1 MLRLMIGNKA
11 YSSWSLRGWLALR
24 HAGVAFEE
32 IVVPLRQPDSKE
44 RILAFSPSGQVPCL
58 HDGAVAIWDSLALV
72 EWAAE
77 QAPAGRLWPTDPT
90 ARAVARSVSA
100 EMHAGFMPLRRHMG
114 MNVRKQLF
122 GKGWPADATER
133 AEVEANIS
141 RIQDIWTLCRTD
153 YGAGGPFLFGAFSGA
168 DCMYAPV
175 VTRFWTY
182 GVKLN
187 PAAAAYAEAVME
199 HPLMR
204 EWIDAAHQEE
214 WVVAAFEA

>member
-1 MLRLMIGNKA
+1 MRRLMIGNKA

-24 HAGVAFEE
+24 HAGVEFQE
-32 IVVPLRQPDSKE
+32 IVVPLRQPDTKA
-44 RILAFSPSGQVPCL
+44 RILEFSPSGQVPCL
-58 HDGAVAIWDSLALV
+58 HDGAVAIWDSLALI

-77 QAPAGRLWPTDPT
+77 QAPAGRLWPTDAT
-90 ARAVARSVSA
+90 ARAVARSVAA
-100 EMHAGFMPLRRHMG
+100 EMHSGFLPLRRNMG
-114 MNVRKQLF
+114 MSVRQRLV
-122 GKGWPADATER
+122 GRGWPDDPAER
-133 AEVEANIS
+133 AQVEANIA

-187 PAAAAYAEAVME
+187 PAAAAYVDAILD

-204 EWIDAAHQEE
+204 EWIEAAHKEP
-214 WVVAAFEA
+214 WVIPEFEP